1 MSELSSLSA
10 ESFWSTGVDQ
20 DSTSVCFI
28 CGDQDEKGF
37 STSSFVESFD
47 AGERVVAMF
56 TQGAR
61 IVHLSRGDYDLIRV
75 IIGSCYEHRINLV
88 WLSSLIRNNK
98 MIITPELVQ
107 RAISFTTV
115 EGKTFS
121 QEELDMLKAH
131 FGQLPM
137 IQKILE
143 DMKRDLNDQVMIDG
157 MIEYVDGYHE
167 VFRFILDRD
176 ETRRWIQDHP
186 QPKQSS

>member
-1 MSELSSLSA
+1 MTVNA
-10 ESFWSTGVDQ
+10 ESFWVNKIEP
-20 DSTSVCFI
+20 DSNSVCFI
-28 CGDQDEKGF
+28 CGDQEEKGF
-37 STSSFVESFD
+37 STASYVESFE
-47 AGERVVAMF
+47 AGECIVAMF
-56 TQGAR
+56 SQGAR
-61 IVHLSRGDYDLIRV
+61 VVHLSRGEHDLTRV
-75 IIGSCYEHRINLV
+75 IIGSCYEHRINLE
-88 WLSSLIRNNK
+88 WLRSLTRNNK

-143 DMKRDLNDQVMIDG
+143 DMKRDLNDDVMIDG
-157 MIEYVDGYHE
+157 MIDYVDGYSE

-176 ETRRWIQDHP
+176 ETRRWIHDHP
-186 QPKQSS
+186 QVEQSI